1 MVKKS
6 HDGGKNMNCKKCGNL
21 CNDNDVYCINCG
33 NPLQHQTQKKKKKI
47 FIGIIAVG
55 AIIVAGA
62 IFGIKGYLAK
72 DDLYDTYIY
81 GTWNNAYKLYLN
93 NSPDYITSELV
104 FNVDDSVRLK
114 CELYLNDKY
123 ARSTESEGWV
133 IDTDEINDEITYV
146 EFNKNFTDDSLNHIY
161 GSLDKYKNF
170 LGYYI
175 EVNVPK
181 EKKFD
186 LVVKDDRTNSVVIYR
201 KDGTCH
207 FCIDSKNCNN
217 DDCGGTTLKYKR
229 KGKYIYC
236 YYNDNTWDRQAFIL
250 DDGIF
255 YDAYIKDDE

>member
-81 GTWNNAYKLYLN
+81 GTWESKYNKVNRNIDDHIEITITFNMDGSVMEETEFFKNGEFAYSNGGVKGRVTN
-93 NSPDYITSELV
+93 
-104 FNVDDSVRLK
+104 
-114 CELYLNDKY
+114 
-123 ARSTESEGWV
+123 TESINE
-133 IDTDEINDEITYV
+133 EIEYI
-146 EFNKNFTDDSLNHIY
+146 EFDGNYS
-161 GSLDKYKNF
+161 GSMYKYKNL
-170 LGYYI
+170 LGWYCDEI
-175 EVNVPK
+175 KIPEGKN
-181 EKKFD
+181 FD
-186 LVVKDDRTNSVVIYR
+186 LMIKYNGENYARIYN
-201 KDGTCH
+201 KDGTYH
-207 FCIDSKNCNN
+207 FCQDYKNCNN
-217 DDCGGTTLKYKR
+217 NDCGGTTLKYKR
-229 KGKYIYC
+229 KGNYIYC

-250 DDGIF
+250 DNGIF
-255 YDAYIKDDE
+255 YDTYIKEDE